1 MTTLAPTPSLD
12 TATVED
18 LTRTNVVAAVV
29 PRVDLLPTAIRERK
43 RTRRAKRSAVVVGAA
58 ALVGVAA
65 MYAIAMLDANSAQ
78 EELDAVISRGSI
90 LAAQQAKYAEVPRV
104 FNAAESAQ
112 RQLSTAMGS
121 EVRWSEVLSD
131 ISTYLPPGVGLTSIN
146 ASLVQG
152 AAQLPVAAGATP
164 VPGAP
169 GTAVNGAAPIGT
181 ISYEGDAKV
190 LGSVAT
196 WLDRV
201 AAQRGTL
208 ANAYVT
214 KSSRGSAAT
223 SPDVVAFTTSA
234 DLTTGALSRR
244 FPAPVASA
252 VTAPALSPG
261 GAK

>member
-1 MTTLAPTPSLD
+1 MTTLAPTPALD
-12 TATVED
+12 NAPVEEF
-18 LTRTNVVAAVV
+18 TRTSVVASTV

-43 RTRRAKRSAVVVGAA
+43 RTRRAKRSAAVVGAA

-65 MYAIAMLDANSAQ
+65 MYAIALMDASSAQ
-78 EELDAVISRGSI
+78 EELDGVVARGSI
-90 LAAQQAKYAEVPRV
+90 LAAEQAKFAEVPRV
-104 FNAAESAQ
+104 FNAAEAAQ
-112 RQLSTAMGS
+112 RQLSTAMSS

-131 ISTYLPPGVGLTSIN
+131 ISTYLPAGVGLTTIN
-146 ASLVQG
+146 ASLAQG
-152 AAQLPVAAGATP
+152 AGQLPVAAGATA
-164 VPGAP
+164 VTGAP
-169 GTAVNGAAPIGT
+169 GTAINGVAPIGT
-181 ISYEGDAKV
+181 IAYEGDARV

-214 KSSRGSAAT
+214 KSARGAADTSA
-223 SPDVVAFTTSA
+223 DVVAFTTSA

-244 FPAPVASA
+244 FPAPVSSA
-252 VTAPALSPG
+252 VTAPAPALG